1 MSKRLNFEISGFL
14 KNVYGI
20 QKMKASYGQ
29 IKNIN
34 LKKTYVMKTF
44 KKLVVI
50 IFGIIAI
57 TAKSQST
64 GSIKGT
70 VTNEKNEPMP
80 FVAIGLL
87 EDSTIIK
94 SSQTDINGDFTFRQI
109 TPGKYTVRIQ
119 MMGYKTRNVKGV
131 EVFSGDIAYVYK
143 TLKENLDTLN
153 AVEVFEF
160 WDRPIIESMFTS
172 VKAIRIDQIE
182 RNALQKNDIIGI
194 VTSLSPSVIPT
205 NDGKDIYVR
214 GSRRG
219 TTAYYIDGN
228 KAFGPEMTAG
238 MGIAS
243 MEVITGGVPA
253 EYGDATGGFVI
264 VNTKDY
270 LWEMRRNNV
279 KNENKKHSEEKK
291 STPISG
297 DDDN

>member
-1 MSKRLNFEISGFL
+1 
-14 KNVYGI
+14 
-20 QKMKASYGQ
+20 
-29 IKNIN
+29 
-34 LKKTYVMKTF
+34 MKTF

-70 VTNEKNEPMP
+70 ITNEKNEPMP

-119 MMGYKTRNVKGV
+119 MMGYKVKNVKGV
-131 EVFSGDIAYVYK
+131 EVVSGDIAYVYK
-143 TLKENLDTLN
+143 TLKENYDTLN

-160 WDRPIIESMFTS
+160 WDRPIIESFFTS

-182 RNALQKNDIIGI
+182 HNALPKNDIIGI
-194 VTSLSPSVIPT
+194 VTTLSPSVIPT

-228 KAFGPEMTAG
+228 KTFGPEMTAG

-279 KNENKKHSEEKK
+279 KNENKKHSEENK
-291 STPISG
+291 STAISG